1 MSFLTRRLAVW
12 CLSCAAGAVVL
23 SGQDPGGM
31 MPAGEAQAKVLEAMK
46 ERLKLTADQEQKIKA
61 IFEDHEK
68 QMAPLREKMRSG
80 GDRAALRS
88 EVRELR
94 QSTDAK
100 VAEVLTAEQKPEYQK
115 MQQEMR
121 EKMRDRMQQGG
132 RRRGP
137 ER

>member
-1 MSFLTRRLAVW
+1 
-12 CLSCAAGAVVL
+12 VL
-23 SGQDPGGM
+23 FGQDPGGM

-68 QMAPLREKMRSG
+68 QMVPLREKLRSG
-80 GDRAALRS
+80 GDRAASRS
-88 EVRELR
+88 EIRELR

-121 EKMRDRMQQGG
+121 DKMRDRIQEGG